1 MGPPS
6 SWPLLLL
13 GWAAGADLATMAP
26 AYCPP
31 HAARTRGR
39 ELCPTDPICA
49 ASVKRFATAKRH
61 APPRVAVLLRGVAFR
76 NWGSRDTEGSCC
88 RGMEASQRSVVE
100 SWNEHLFAPL
110 EARGYEVNIYV
121 ATYRCSNGKDWVER
135 DLLAQLAP
143 RLRGVSLCRKQTFK
157 APPRCRREMTL

>member
-26 AYCPP
+26 VYCPP
-31 HAARTRGR
+31 HVTRTRGR

-61 APPRVAVLLRGVAFR
+61 APPRVAV
-76 NWGSRDTEGSCC
+76 
-88 RGMEASQRSVVE
+88 
-100 SWNEHLFAPL
+100 
-110 EARGYEVNIYV
+110 
-121 ATYRCSNGKDWVER
+121 
-135 DLLAQLAP
+135 
-143 RLRGVSLCRKQTFK
+143 
-157 APPRCRREMTL
+157 